1 MGGVTVV
8 AVSLLTPLWQRLAN
22 WFAQAAPAEPG
33 SVDAYADGDL
43 DDREVDEA
51 RRKSIQDVTL
61 EQLGIAH
68 WSCHTHF

>member
-1 MGGVTVV
+1 VIALNLAT
-8 AVSLLTPLWQRLAN
+8 ALWQRLAD
-22 WFAQAAPAEPG
+22 WFAQAVPAEP
-33 SVDAYADGDL
+33 VLALFDADSGFG
-43 DDREVDEA
+43 DRELDEA